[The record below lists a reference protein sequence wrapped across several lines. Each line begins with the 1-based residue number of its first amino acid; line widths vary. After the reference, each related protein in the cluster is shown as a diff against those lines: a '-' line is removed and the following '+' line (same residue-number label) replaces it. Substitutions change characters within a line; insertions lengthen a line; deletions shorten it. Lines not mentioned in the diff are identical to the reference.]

1 MDLVRLS
8 KYTKRDR
15 EKEALIES
23 VMPRLA
29 NLSYDKMCMKECS
42 LSDAE
47 YEMEPEPTKI
57 CPKCG
62 RKYGEEENF
71 CFDCLVALKGFEK
84 VDIKTL
90 NVKHEFECTGSNVYG
105 DFEDIFTKENLIAIN
120 DFDFNRKDFNRI
132 IKSIKSTAL
141 KNIDDAIKT
150 NLINLDSLSILEKVL
165 LFTKAFVDV
174 EYKSYGHELGFYSFN
189 TIFIDDRQLDAL
201 QITTMLHELTHFLI
215 KEMLTKILCSLLDA
229 SKTNE
234 MESIITFILT
244 YSKENCLI
252 DEYAAHTVEGRFT
265 LFGYQD
271 YSSFL
276 NIQKEIDLP
285 ADEIEMLKT
294 IGNTLAHMIKTII
307 ESYIDSNM
315 LEDIKSQFKAD
326 IMEMP
331 DYDQLM
337 HENCTLL
344 TYEGFFQAIQ
354 FILVDGFAFAS
365 ENIDKLKQIN
375 EMWNKNEI

>member
-1 MDLVRLS
+1 MDLVKLS

-90 NVKHEFECTGSNVYG
+90 NVKHEFECSASNVYS

-215 KEMLTKILCSLLDA
+215 KEMLTQILCSLLDA
-229 SKTNE
+229 SKTKE

-276 NIQKEIDLP
+276 SIQKEMDLP

-307 ESYIDSNM
+307 ESYVDSNM

>member
-1 MDLVRLS
+1 MDLVKLS

-229 SKTNE
+229 SKTKE